1 MTQSSRVWIAVLFI
15 AVLAFIAYQL
25 LGVGLLVGLGGRR
38 PDCSDALKET
48 VVSPDGKY
56 KAVLMQR
63 NCGFAAETYAHVDTL
78 LSSETAS
85 IDRAS
90 GKIQANTVV
99 ASTESYEDF
108 TIEWLSPRTLL
119 IRCKSCTGA
128 VNEAAGVLARRT
140 SWNDVAVSY
149 VLH

>member
-1 MTQSSRVWIAVLFI
+1 MTKASRAWIAVLFI

-25 LGVGLLVGLGGRR
+25 LGVGQLVGLGGRQ

-63 NCGFAAETYAHVDTL
+63 NCGFAAETYAHVDML

-85 IDRAS
+85 IDRVS
-90 GKIQANTVV
+90 GKIQPNTVV
-99 ASTESYEDF
+99 AGTESYEDF
-108 TIEWLSPRTLL
+108 TIEWISPRTLL
-119 IRCKSCTGA
+119 IHCKSCTGNF
-128 VNEAAGVLARRT
+128 NEAAGVLARQT
-140 SWNDVAVSY
+140 SWHDVAISY
-149 VLH
+149 VLQ